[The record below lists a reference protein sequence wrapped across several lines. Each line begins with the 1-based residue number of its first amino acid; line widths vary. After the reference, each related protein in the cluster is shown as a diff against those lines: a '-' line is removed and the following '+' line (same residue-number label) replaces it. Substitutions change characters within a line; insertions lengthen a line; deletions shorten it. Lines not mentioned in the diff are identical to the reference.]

1 MAEESRKSFHRD
13 LSEVRHDI
21 AVLGTMVTEAVT
33 RSTDALLASDI
44 AACQSIIDAD
54 DAADV
59 LSNTIEDR
67 CFRLLAL
74 QQPMAAD
81 LRALSATMRIN
92 SDLERSADLAVN
104 IAKGAR
110 RIYGHDIPPR
120 LRGIIGQMS
129 EEAVRMVR
137 LAVDAYSETNGAL
150 GAAMDDIDNRLDQLQ
165 VEFVEAM
172 FEVYADDKLAL
183 QPAVQLALISRY
195 FERIGDHAVNIGERV
210 WFMASG
216 QQPERSRVA
225 AGPDEVPAQGGV
237 TGVSGPAGPAAPHGA
252 AEAGA
257 SGERP

>member
-183 QPAVQLALISRY
+183 QPAVQLAMGRELTAAQQQELPRRFAGSSKHHPVLANQKHTPGGSTPSR
-195 FERIGDHAVNIGERV
+195 RLV
-210 WFMASG
+210 
-216 QQPERSRVA
+216 VA
-225 AGPDEVPAQGGV
+225 AVQSV
-237 TGVSGPAGPAAPHGA
+237 L
-252 AEAGA
+252 
-257 SGERP
+257 R